1 MTFELFSHMTFVI
14 ASQLAESF
22 FFFFKHPSQGL
33 LQHVVS
39 KYKRRGQDREQ
50 GVAALRKGS
59 EMGWAGEWAA

>member
-1 MTFELFSHMTFVI
+1 MFELFSHMTFVI
-14 ASQLAESF
+14 ASQLAETS

-50 GVAALRKGS
+50 GVATLRKGF
-59 EMGWAGEWAA
+59 